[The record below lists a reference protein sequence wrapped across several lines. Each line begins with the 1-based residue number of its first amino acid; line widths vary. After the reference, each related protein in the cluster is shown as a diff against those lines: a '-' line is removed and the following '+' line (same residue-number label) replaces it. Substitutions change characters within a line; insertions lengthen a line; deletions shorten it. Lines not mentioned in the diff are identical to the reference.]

1 MRPTFRR
8 ALARMLRVRCPR
20 CGKGPIFQ
28 HGFVR
33 AERCTHCDWQY
44 ERGHGFW
51 IGGSE
56 LHMFASYG
64 ISVVLFIPLLIILGS
79 TPAIQASVFCGHIV
93 CSLALLRYSRSIFI
107 GVDFYLDPE
116 VGGGDDDGEDEGVPQ
131 KPHPLKPLR
140 RQGGRRRPA
149 VAAASESASRR
160 STSRNATRRS

>member
-28 HGFVR
+28 HGLVR
-33 AERCTHCDWQY
+33 AERCTHCDWQF

-56 LHMFASYG
+56 IHMFASYG
-64 ISVVLFIPLLIILGS
+64 ISVVLFIPLLIVLGS

-116 VGGGDDDGEDEGVPQ
+116 LGGGDDDREDEGVPV
-131 KPHPLKPLR
+131 KPHPRKPLR
-140 RQGGRRRPA
+140 RQSRRRPA
-149 VAAASESASRR
+149 IVDRGRR
-160 STSRNATRRS
+160 STSRSESRRS